1 MKDTILHHVRA
12 TIDQLPE
19 IYNWDFDESLL
30 PSGVRISPVKTV
42 LEKNLQLK
50 QALNKAW
57 LAGCEDTRRTLSDWY
72 IKVWGGVNGNGNET
86 LAFYANAPEG
96 AIFARGKQGIA
107 SWSKSLTIRDP
118 DRFAI
123 FDARTS
129 ISLNALQLLNG
140 TPKPKLFPTLP
151 SRNTKVPAAQK
162 LARAIGLKDKLDFVK
177 AKSVYADYLRLLDDV
192 AKGTGNGV
200 TNQMVE
206 MLLFAQAEHLSA
218 SLVARY
224 G

>member
-19 IYNWDFDESLL
+19 IYDWDFDDSLL
-30 PSGVRISPVKTV
+30 PAGVRISPAKTV
-42 LEKNLQLK
+42 LEKNLRLK
-50 QALNKAW
+50 QALNKEW
-57 LAGCEDTRRTLSDWY
+57 LVGCEDTRRALSDWY
-72 IKVWGGVNGNGNET
+72 IKVWGGVNGNGDDT
-86 LAFYANAPEG
+86 LAFYANAPES

-118 DRFAI
+118 SRFAI

-140 TPKPKLFPTLP
+140 TPKPKLFPALP
-151 SRNTKVPAAQK
+151 SRNTKVPVAQK
-162 LARAIGLKDKLDFVK
+162 LVRAIGVKGKLDFVK
-177 AKSVYADYLRLLDDV
+177 GNSVYADYLELLDEV
-192 AKGTGNGV
+192 SKGVGNGV

-218 SLVARY
+218 SVVARY
-224 G
+224 S